1 MPCAL
6 LYTQKFGHCELHEE
20 LLPGVFDTTRAD
32 HTSLSDKRRG
42 WLRRMGTVSIARHSS
57 VLLLF
62 AALVSG
68 KGGGNETYCDK
79 QDVAV
84 CYWGFADSESS
95 EFPEYNFCKQH
106 RYGRCTESER
116 KEFSRMERGYVALR
130 EELTSAQNCESVA
143 QLRECIDLNVMRTC
157 SVSLDMKSGTL
168 EDQVP
173 EQNRGAQNLKGCVEA
188 AVKTCGVKKHHAAIS
203 HLLKIVDAI
212 VELSWLPLMQNA
224 AYPTKSAT
232 AAIAACLLGLA
243 VRSYV

>member
-1 MPCAL
+1 
-6 LYTQKFGHCELHEE
+6 
-20 LLPGVFDTTRAD
+20 
-32 HTSLSDKRRG
+32 
-42 WLRRMGTVSIARHSS
+42 MGTVSIARHSS

-84 CYWGFADSESS
+84 CYWGFADRFGKIPLLGRKDNKTSYLTNLCLSESS

>member
-1 MPCAL
+1 
-6 LYTQKFGHCELHEE
+6 
-20 LLPGVFDTTRAD
+20 
-32 HTSLSDKRRG
+32 
-42 WLRRMGTVSIARHSS
+42 MGTVSIARHSS

-84 CYWGFADSESS
+84 CYWGFADRFGKIPLLGRKDNKTSYLTNLCLSESS
-95 EFPEYNFCKQH
+95 KFPEYNFCKQH
-106 RYGRCTESER
+106 RY
-116 KEFSRMERGYVALR
+116 A
-130 EELTSAQNCESVA
+130 VA

-157 SVSLDMKSGTL
+157 SVSLDIKSGTL